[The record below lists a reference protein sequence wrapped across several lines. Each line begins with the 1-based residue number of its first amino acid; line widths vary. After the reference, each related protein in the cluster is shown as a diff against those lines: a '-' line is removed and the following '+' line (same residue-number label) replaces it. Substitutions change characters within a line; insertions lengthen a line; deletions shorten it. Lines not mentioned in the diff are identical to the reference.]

1 MYEMSVSEDLVFRN
15 AMAKKIQKVYKSHY
29 LDNIRKEVNSLK
41 LSEYA
46 KENDFDTF
54 CRKMRNKDVVVT
66 IKKYLQV
73 ISQVVK
79 KELPITHHLV
89 LSCYLIKYYSDE
101 VLGNEKQLHQSDKDI
116 IAWCE
121 EIVFRLDNGG
131 IDYKKQFI
139 LLKNFGIVF
148 NQWKNMD
155 KHRTIEKI
163 IISYYNRNEH
173 MKVLVNDENMNKEQK
188 KDSINEI
195 QRQMDSMLFDIKRI
209 DNNFDINYLKE
220 NIEKVYKQ
228 IQEGWIKMTETVAR
242 TYKKAYYD
250 LVEEKLKS
258 GDSKPAYDLLV
269 EICDRLVI
277 LAPKIRKESLQEK
290 LNKDDLV
297 NYLAAGNWTSEL
309 VEFLKFLVDFII
321 MLGAAGD
328 DKLNMEWRKSI
339 DIYFELDFAA
349 ALPKLLI
356 EMQEK
361 IDRIFQLIVLYN
373 EKMSE

>member
-1 MYEMSVSEDLVFRN
+1 MSVKEDLVFKN

-29 LDNIRKEVNSLK
+29 VDNIRKEVSNLK
-41 LSEYA
+41 LSEFS
-46 KENDFDTF
+46 KDNVFESF
-54 CRKMRNKDVVVT
+54 CRKMREKDVVTT
-66 IKKYLQV
+66 IKKYLNV
-73 ISQVVK
+73 LSQVVK
-79 KELPITHHLV
+79 QELPITHHLV
-89 LSCYLIKYYSDE
+89 LSSYLIKHYSDE

-121 EIVFRLDNGG
+121 EIVLRINDGG
-131 IDYKKQFI
+131 IDFKKQFV

-148 NQWKNMD
+148 DQWKNMD

-173 MKVLVNDENMNKEQK
+173 LKILKDDDKMEAQQK
-188 KDSINEI
+188 SDSIKEI
-195 QRQMDSMLFDIKRI
+195 QRQMDNMLFDIKRI
-209 DNNFDINYLKE
+209 DNDFDIDYLKN
-220 NIEKVYKQ
+220 NIDSVYKQ

-269 EICDRLVI
+269 EICDRLI
-277 LAPKIRKESLQEK
+277 LLAPKIRKESLQEK
-290 LNKDDLV
+290 LNNDDLV

>member
-1 MYEMSVSEDLVFRN
+1 MSVKEDLVFKN

-29 LDNIRKEVNSLK
+29 VDNVRKEISNLR
-41 LSEYA
+41 LSNFAEDNVF
-46 KENDFDTF
+46 ESF
-54 CRKMRNKDVVVT
+54 CRKMREKDVVTT
-66 IKKYLQV
+66 IKKYLNV
-73 ISQVVK
+73 LSQVVK
-79 KELPITHHLV
+79 QELPITHHLV
-89 LSCYLIKYYSDE
+89 LSSYLIKHYSDE
-101 VLGNEKQLHQSDKDI
+101 VLGNDKQLHQSDKDI

-121 EIVFRLDNGG
+121 EIVLRINDGG
-131 IDYKKQFI
+131 IDFKKQFV

-148 NQWKNMD
+148 DQWKNMD

-173 MKVLVNDENMNKEQK
+173 LKILKDDDKMEAQQK
-188 KDSINEI
+188 SDSIKEI
-195 QRQMDSMLFDIKRI
+195 QRQMDNMLFDIKRI
-209 DNNFDINYLKE
+209 DNDFDIDYLKN
-220 NIEKVYKQ
+220 NIDSVYKQ

-269 EICDRLVI
+269 EICDRLI
-277 LAPKIRKESLQEK
+277 LLAPKIRKESLQEK
-290 LNKDDLV
+290 LNNDDLV

>member
-1 MYEMSVSEDLVFRN
+1 
-15 AMAKKIQKVYKSHY
+15 
-29 LDNIRKEVNSLK
+29 
-41 LSEYA
+41 
-46 KENDFDTF
+46 
-54 CRKMRNKDVVVT
+54 
-66 IKKYLQV
+66 
-73 ISQVVK
+73 
-79 KELPITHHLV
+79 
-89 LSCYLIKYYSDE
+89 
-101 VLGNEKQLHQSDKDI
+101 NEKQLHQSDKDI

-121 EIVFRLDNGG
+121 EIVLRINDGG
-131 IDYKKQFI
+131 IDFKKQFV

-148 NQWKNMD
+148 DQWKNMD

-173 MKVLVNDENMNKEQK
+173 LKILKDDDKMEAQQK
-188 KDSINEI
+188 SDSIKEI
-195 QRQMDSMLFDIKRI
+195 QRQMDNMLFDIKRI
-209 DNNFDINYLKE
+209 DNDFDIDYLKN
-220 NIEKVYKQ
+220 NIDSVYKQ

-269 EICDRLVI
+269 EICDRLI
-277 LAPKIRKESLQEK
+277 LLAPKIRKESLQEK
-290 LNKDDLV
+290 LNNDDLV